1 MVRRRCA
8 LVDYLDGAT
17 RDAIIES
24 ARGRK
29 PIAALTA
36 IEEHKSI
43 LLDAFRTVSGHC
55 QFEVRQTSTSRAVG
69 GRFADAR
76 RPKRSP
82 VGEILWFVVCSS
94 D

>member
-29 PIAALTA
+29 PIAALTS
-36 IEEHKSI
+36 IEEQKSI
-43 LLDAFRTVSGHC
+43 LLDAFRTAS
-55 QFEVRQTSTSRAVG
+55 
-69 GRFADAR
+69 GRFPDIASLR
-76 RPKRSP
+76 SGKRPLR
-82 VGEILWFVVCSS
+82 GR
-94 D
+94 